1 MMTFIE
7 KCFEIFERVAKSHDL
22 SKDVENYN
30 KALNYS
36 DKFYSV
42 PRYEIE
48 NFIISVRIDNPIVAV
63 IETAV
68 KALNSKIDVLWNL
81 SLDDLYNEL
90 QGEIS
95 NLIMKGAYD
104 SIKLLNDLDKEQS
117 DSLAKRMVNGDF
129 TIFNDY
135 ITT

>member
-48 NFIISVRIDNPIVAV
+48 NFIIYVRIDNPIVAV

-104 SIKLLNDLDKEQS
+104 SIKLLNGLDKEQS

>member
-1 MMTFIE
+1 MTFIE

-22 SKDVENYN
+22 SKDVENYY
-30 KALNYS
+30 KALNYR

-48 NFIISVRIDNPIVAV
+48 NFIIYVRIDNPIVAV

>member
-1 MMTFIE
+1 MTFIE

-117 DSLAKRMVNGDF
+117 DSLAKSMVNGDF

>member
-1 MMTFIE
+1 MTFIE

>member
-1 MMTFIE
+1 MTFIE
-7 KCFEIFERVAKSHDL
+7 KCFEIFEGAAKSHDL

-30 KALNYS
+30 KALNYRNN
-36 DKFYSV
+36 FYSV
-42 PRYEIE
+42 PPYEIE

-68 KALNSKIDVLWNL
+68 KAMNSKINALWNL
-81 SLDDLYNEL
+81 SLNDLYNEL

-104 SIKLLNDLDKEQS
+104 SIKLLNNLDKEQS
-117 DSLAKRMVNGDF
+117 DGLAKRMVECDF
-129 TIFNDY
+129 TIFDEY
-135 ITT
+135 RTM

>member
-1 MMTFIE
+1 MQKI
-7 KCFEIFERVAKSHDL
+7 I
-22 SKDVENYN
+22 N

-48 NFIISVRIDNPIVAV
+48 NFIIYVRIDNPIVAV

>member
-1 MMTFIE
+1 MTFIE

-30 KALNYS
+30 KALNYR
-36 DKFYSV
+36 DNFYSV

-63 IETAV
+63 IETVV
-68 KALNSKIDVLWNL
+68 KAMNSKIDALWNL
-81 SLDDLYNEL
+81 SLENLYNEL

-104 SIKLLNDLDKEQS
+104 SIKLLNNLDKEQS
-117 DSLAKRMVNGDF
+117 DGLAKRMVEGDF
-129 TIFNDY
+129 TIFDEY
-135 ITT
+135 RTM